1 MFNYD
6 FFLQRSFEVVWAIF
20 RVANHASRVVIKKGL
35 EDRATEYL
43 LNKNSKTLFNL
54 EEIVRLSAQI
64 NEITLINTKVILRE
78 INNLKTAIA
87 DLEKTKI
94 ITLPEVV
101 SPNNAPNIEEIFSKP
116 PMLVGDLDKILE
128 KASNQNNEEK
138 EEIKTSHPSY
148 LQKSGND
155 NLSNDK
161 EISQGIKYEGKSPA
175 MDKIEQ
181 KKSGNGK
188 DVNNSKK
195 ASENEAIHKHIEKT
209 STESG
214 NTEIRPL
221 VSPERQDIIISMLR
235 IRSLCHIR
243 DIVSA
248 LPGVS
253 ERTIRYDIQQLVN
266 KRFIERVGTGGPNS
280 FLRLKKNSK

>member
-43 LNKNSKTLFNL
+43 LNKNSNTLFNL

-64 NEITLINTKVILRE
+64 DEITLVNTKVILRE
-78 INNLKTAIA
+78 INNLKTAIT
-87 DLEKTKI
+87 DLEKTKV

-101 SPNNAPNIEEIFSKP
+101 SPKNAPNIEEIFSKP

-128 KASNQNNEEK
+128 KASNQKEEEK
-138 EEIKTSHPSY
+138 EEIKASQSMY
-148 LQKSGND
+148 SQKSGND
-155 NLSNDK
+155 YLSKDK
-161 EISQGIKYEGKSPA
+161 EISQEIEYEKKSPA
-175 MDKIEQ
+175 KDIIEE
-181 KKSGNGK
+181 KKSGNEK
-188 DVNNSKK
+188 NINNTQKV
-195 ASENEAIHKHIEKT
+195 SENATNFNTTKNT
-209 STESG
+209 NTESG

-221 VSPERQDIIISMLR
+221 VSPERQDIIIGMLR

-253 ERTIRYDIQQLVN
+253 ERTIRYDIKQLVN